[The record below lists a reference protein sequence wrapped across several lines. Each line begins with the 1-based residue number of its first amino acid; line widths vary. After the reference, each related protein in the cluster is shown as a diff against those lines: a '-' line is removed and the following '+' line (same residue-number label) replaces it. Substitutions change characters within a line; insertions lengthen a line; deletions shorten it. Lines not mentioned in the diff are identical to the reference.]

1 MFIYYNTIYKHKE
14 FMQNKKLII
23 VESPTKAK
31 TIKKFLDDSFLVEA
45 CIGHIVDLP
54 NNAKEV
60 PKEYKK
66 YEWANISID
75 YNNGFN
81 PIYIIPSNKKPIVSK
96 LKKLVKTINE
106 IYLATDQDREGETI
120 AFHLKEVLK
129 IKNYKRM
136 IFHEITET
144 AITESLKNTR
154 NIDINLVNAGETRR
168 ILDRLYGY
176 TISPLLWKKVAYGLS
191 AGRVQSVGLKLL
203 IEKEKTRI
211 NFKKANYYS
220 ISLQCKHDKKDLLL
234 ETKLEEIDGK
244 NIAESKDFINETGK
258 LKNSDKT
265 IIITQDLMI
274 ELEKE
279 LENGQKIELISLET
293 KKIKI
298 PPPKPFTTSTLQQ
311 EINKRLKI
319 GTKQIMQHAQKL
331 YEHGYITYMRT
342 DSHNIAK
349 IARDKITK
357 IIKNKYGKEYVEE
370 KDRIYE
376 KEKMAQNAHEAIRPS
391 EMFIPNENIEIEGK
405 TAKEIY
411 KIIWDRTIISGMKDA
426 IKENIKLT
434 FKYKNLIFKSSFT
447 KVIFDGFLKH
457 TKEKDEYPNINFDL
471 MKKGDIFHIV
481 KMKTSEHETK
491 APFRYTEASLVQKM
505 EKEGIGRPS
514 TYSTIISTLLERE
527 YAFKLNNTLIP
538 TVKGAAV
545 INLLEKYFPVLIEL
559 NFTSNM
565 EEKLDKIAI
574 GKLDKI
580 KYLSKFYNGK
590 KGLKDTVMQLEPKIN
605 SSEFRTVIE
614 SQNVENKDNDINYTI
629 NIGKYGPYLIFKGH
643 NYSINTTTPLENLY
657 KKDEIEKII
666 NEKELKPNILGIDP
680 LTGLNVIFK
689 NTIYG
694 NIVQLGE
701 DTYAPQEYTKKGKP
715 KKLKIIKAK
724 KASTKKIDPENITL
738 ELALKLLSLP
748 KPIGK
753 HPQTNEQII
762 AATGVFG
769 DYIKTESG
777 SIACSLKKDVKAY
790 DITLGRAI
798 SLLNERIN
806 KVGII
811 VKTITFSKNKIG
823 NKIYIYKKND
833 KFYAKIKRK
842 KIDLPDNINLDEINE
857 KYVFSLL

>member
-1 MFIYYNTIYKHKE
+1 
-14 FMQNKKLII
+14 MQNRKLII

-54 NNAKEV
+54 NNAKEI
-60 PKEYKK
+60 PKEYKA
-66 YEWANISID
+66 YEWANISVD
-75 YNNGFN
+75 YKNGFN
-81 PIYIIPSNKKPIVSK
+81 PIYIIPNNKKPIVSK
-96 LKKLVKTINE
+96 LKKMIKTINE

-120 AFHLKEVLK
+120 AYHLKEVLK

-154 NIDINLVNAGETRR
+154 NIDMNLVNAGEARR

-211 NFKKANYYS
+211 DFKKANYYS
-220 ISLQCKHDKKDLLL
+220 ILLQCKHEEKDVLL
-234 ETKLEEIDGK
+234 ETKLEKIEGK

-258 LKNSDKT
+258 LTNNSKT

-279 LENGQKIELISLET
+279 LKNGQKLELISIET

-298 PPPKPFTTSTLQQ
+298 SPPKPFTTSTLQQ

-319 GTKQIMQHAQKL
+319 GTKQIMQYAQKL
-331 YEHGYITYMRT
+331 YEYGYITYMRT

-349 IARDKITK
+349 IAREKITK
-357 IIKNKYGKEYVEE
+357 IIKTKYGKEYIEE
-370 KDRIYE
+370 KERIYG
-376 KEKMAQNAHEAIRPS
+376 KEKMAQSAHEAIRPS
-391 EMFIPNENIEIEGK
+391 EMFIPNENIEIESK

-426 IKENIKLT
+426 IKETIKLT

-447 KVIFDGFLKH
+447 KIIFDGFLKH
-457 TKEKDEYPNINFDL
+457 TKEKDEHLNINFDL
-471 MKKGDIFHIV
+471 IKKGDTFFII
-481 KMKTSEHETK
+481 KTKTNKHETK

-514 TYSTIISTLLERE
+514 TYSTIISTLLERG

-538 TVKGAAV
+538 TIKGAAV

-559 NFTSNM
+559 NFTSKM

-580 KYLSKFYNGK
+580 KYLNQFYNGK
-590 KGLKDTVMQLEPKIN
+590 KGLKDSVMQLEPKIN

-614 SQNVENKDNDINYTI
+614 NQYLDDENNNSINYTI
-629 NIGKYGPYLIFKGH
+629 NIGKYGPYLVFKGH
-643 NYSINTTTPLENLY
+643 NYSINTITPLENLY
-657 KKDEIEKII
+657 KKDEIQKII
-666 NEKELKPNILGIDP
+666 NEKALKPNILGIDP

-738 ELALKLLSLP
+738 DLALKLLSLP
-748 KPIGK
+748 KTIGK
-753 HPQTNEQII
+753 YPQTNEHII

-777 SIACSLKKDVKAY
+777 SITCSLKNDAKAY
-790 DITLGRAI
+790 DITLDKAI
-798 SLLNERIN
+798 SLLNEKVN

-811 VKTITFSKNKIG
+811 VKMIAFSKNKIG

-842 KIDLPDNINLDEINE
+842 KIDLPDSINLDEINE